1 MVTRLPK
8 GYTPSEKEPFMNA
21 KQKEFFRRKLL
32 AWRNDII
39 QETKETLNNLQKEV
53 VNFSD
58 LRVAL
63 KLSSNITK
71 AFEIPWTNA
80 PA

>member
-39 QETKETLNNLQKEV
+39 QETKETLNNLQK
-53 VNFSD
+53 
-58 LRVAL
+58 
-63 KLSSNITK
+63 KLLISLI
-71 AFEIPWTNA
+71 
-80 PA
+80 

>member
-32 AWRNDII
+32 AWRNDIV
-39 QETKETLNNLQKEV
+39 Q
-53 VNFSD
+53 
-58 LRVAL
+58 
-63 KLSSNITK
+63 
-71 AFEIPWTNA
+71 
-80 PA
+80 